1 MTHYDTLIWCTI
13 VLWKITQKVSF
24 IPLLGSKT
32 PVGFIADVEDNTQV
46 TILGG
51 FNIIFKSMSSLYSI
65 KFRKIEADNSKQV

>member
-1 MTHYDTLIWCTI
+1 MSYYVLLIWCTI

-24 IPLLGSKT
+24 IPLLSSKT

-51 FNIIFKSMSSLYSI
+51 FNILLCSMSSI
-65 KFRKIEADNSKQV
+65 KY